1 MATKTKL
8 PKGTPKDLPS
18 EIAKKI
24 AYLRGK
30 GNSVWCIQSP
40 VIHPLHSNMG
50 DCRLWIVLYKPPH
63 YRKIYGY
70 QWERWQMPNEANPR
84 QLVETT
90 DWVWNHDYAQKEWE
104 KLVAKGWTRIV

>member
-8 PKGTPKDLPS
+8 PKDLPKDLPS
-18 EIAKKI
+18 EIAKRI

-30 GNSVWCIQSP
+30 GNSVWCIQSA
-40 VIHPLHSNMG
+40 VIPALNASVNG
-50 DCRLWIVLYKPPH
+50 RLWIVLYKFSH
-63 YRKIYGY
+63 HRKIYGY
-70 QWERWQMPNEANPR
+70 QWERWEFPHEAKPR

-90 DWVWNHDYAQKEWE
+90 DWVWNQDYAQKEWE